1 MRLPVPEP
9 HDNDEIGLCSE
20 KTIAP
25 LYKALKQK
33 VERVILLQA
42 LGVHELFVNCFSVA
56 NVIECYCFVFFVY
69 CVDDSVV
76 SDSYA
81 PFA

>member
-1 MRLPVPEP
+1 MRLRTPEP
-9 HDNDEIGLCSE
+9 HNNHKIDLCSE

-42 LGVHELFVNCFSVA
+42 LGVHKLFVNCFSVA